1 MTIGEIDIKDYFDQE
16 TLEALEK
23 AFLEF
28 DTSGDGSIGKDE
40 LRDLF
45 AKLGKTLT
53 KKQVDAIVREIDSD
67 GNGEID
73 FEELCYLEIVMSGA
87 RPQAHLIDYKTF
99 LPEKTIKQLEQWFSL
114 NDMDDSGA
122 ISIDDA
128 LKIAEQQDVKVSM
141 DDVTALL
148 SEVKSAAD
156 GWLDL
161 PSFCALWTCMT
172 NAQKIINYR
181 EYLEAEEVAAYRA
194 MFQEAYEDGKEE
206 LNRKQVSEVLRNTG
220 LVRVRR
226 HLTRIWEEMAI
237 DKKTML
243 DFAQFCVVIVRLMKR
258 RKYREVNPQTCTCAG
273 LYEEGF
279 TVKELLMSGFK
290 LKDFEAIRIPA
301 RKLYQDG
308 GFSALELRRVGYTAT
323 DLRRA
328 GLGIV
333 ELRSCGFS
341 LSELRTAGFS
351 AAGLAEANRS
361 MHGCFSMG
369 DFTLLP
375 QIGLKT
381 SNISAAKLTWGGVFS
396 NKDPKTF
403 QRVTMTPLIREHT
416 DGRHTLGSPFARS
429 LPNFRVIPIPATP
442 PLEEFDY

>member
-99 LPEKTIKQLEQWFSL
+99 LPEKTTKQLEEWFSL
-114 NDMDDSGA
+114 NDMDDSGT

-156 GWLDL
+156 GWLNL

-194 MFQEAYEDGKEE
+194 MFQEACEGGKEE
-206 LNRKQVSEVLRNTG
+206 LNRKQVSDVLRNTG

-258 RKYREVNPQTCTCAG
+258 RKYREVNPQTCTCAR

-290 LKDFEAIRIPA
+290 LKDFEAIRL
-301 RKLYQDG
+301 K
-308 GFSALELRRVGYTAT
+308 GFGWVNCSEHRELCEV
-323 DLRRA
+323 
-328 GLGIV
+328 
-333 ELRSCGFS
+333 
-341 LSELRTAGFS
+341 
-351 AAGLAEANRS
+351 
-361 MHGCFSMG
+361 
-369 DFTLLP
+369 
-375 QIGLKT
+375 
-381 SNISAAKLTWGGVFS
+381 SAAKLTWGGVFS

-416 DGRHTLGSPFARS
+416 DGRHTLGFS
-429 LPNFRVIPIPATP
+429 LVTLALGFSRVYYLAQHC
-442 PLEEFDY
+442 